1 MLVAHNLL
9 KRKMPLPIS
18 DERLYAEVNAHIL
31 ASATDTVRQV
41 VKAWQTGRSRW
52 GVGREWWW
60 LIIQYDSGLYTAIAF
75 EQLRDLLASPHVDVN
90 FDTRLS
96 ALPVEDNSD
105 WRNPKPGVIAARVV
119 DKDRYS
125 TANALHLAE
134 NAPGNMLIVTANGEF
149 KGILS
154 KRMRNFAMADLSLL
168 NLLEELEAEEATSAP
183 ASTANPT
190 VSPPDTV

>member
-1 MLVAHNLL
+1 M
-9 KRKMPLPIS
+9 PIS
-18 DERLYAEVNAHIL
+18 DERLNAEVNAHIL
-31 ASATDTVRQV
+31 ASATDTVRQA

-52 GVGREWWW
+52 GAGREWWW

-75 EQLRDLLASPHVDVN
+75 EQLRDLLASPDVDVN

-96 ALPVEDNSD
+96 ALPAEDNSN
-105 WRNPKPGVIAARVV
+105 WRDPKIGVIAARVV
-119 DKDRYS
+119 DKGRYS

-168 NLLEELEAEEATSAP
+168 NLLEEMEAEEVTSA
-183 ASTANPT
+183 SANPVNST
-190 VSPPDTV
+190 TPPSDAV